1 MFRRCSQNLTHIAA
15 LCVARANAVGP
26 IGERDISIDAEV
38 NDNFGLSRKT
48 MNVSRLM
55 VLRISNEKD
64 SAETKRCQAQ

>member
-1 MFRRCSQNLTHIAA
+1 
-15 LCVARANAVGP
+15 
-26 IGERDISIDAEV
+26 
-38 NDNFGLSRKT
+38 